1 MLTVIISLFTLR
13 FFSKIHNENCKQ
25 EFQNRQIGDCGLEH
39 FQACIFRSIWYCVI
53 YSIEVKIRQRICNFK
68 YDINVESRI
77 VTFFIFTF
85 FLWSAVVILR
95 FIFPSVR
102 GQFKQTDGFFLFCL
116 FFRWVSLHWA
126 WYKHNKSRGGEDWF
140 WLVSR
145 VDHLGWWW
153 CWLIGKNR
161 KTLWIQIRAN
171 YVKDRSFTSTLVV
184 PFNSNE
190 WPRQTFCSQYHNDT
204 ILTSGENK
212 GK

>member
-13 FFSKIHNENCKQ
+13 FFSKILNENCKQ

-77 VTFFIFTF
+77 VTFFIFTS

-126 WYKHNKSRGGEDWF
+126 WYKHNKSRGGRTDF
-140 WLVSR
+140 DWLVELTTWADGD
-145 VDHLGWWW
+145 VDWSVR
-153 CWLIGKNR
+153 IGKHCEF
-161 KTLWIQIRAN
+161 KFAQILLRTG
-171 YVKDRSFTSTLVV
+171 VL
-184 PFNSNE
+184 
-190 WPRQTFCSQYHNDT
+190 PRR
-204 ILTSGENK
+204 
-212 GK
+212 

>member
-102 GQFKQTDGFFLFCL
+102 GQFKQTDGFFCFV
-116 FFRWVSLHWA
+116 FFS
-126 WYKHNKSRGGEDWF
+126 GGFPYIEHGTNITNHVGGRTDF
-140 WLVSR
+140 DWLVELTTWADGD
-145 VDHLGWWW
+145 VDWSVR
-153 CWLIGKNR
+153 IGKHCEFKFAQNLLR
-161 KTLWIQIRAN
+161 TGVL
-171 YVKDRSFTSTLVV
+171 
-184 PFNSNE
+184 
-190 WPRQTFCSQYHNDT
+190 PRR
-204 ILTSGENK
+204 
-212 GK
+212 